1 MQVPNWAIGNKV
13 LCPSAA
19 MELTEEYNRK
29 FLSHV
34 RMFYFITYT
43 EPDMVSVKERR
54 KRSSLP
60 SSYKMPKR
68 DWAAV
73 HLGTVPKEKRM
84 DYVTLVSET
93 SKGEFSLTKV
103 FPCKNLL
110 SPGPLA
116 YSKIKNWSD
125 VHTGTIAKS
134 PKVTTIA
141 AIFLACRKSKSPAPN
156 TYEPK
161 EKRNIGFK
169 FTKT

>member
-1 MQVPNWAIGNKV
+1 MPNWAIGNRV

-19 MELTEEYNRK
+19 MELTEEHNRK
-29 FLSHV
+29 FFSRV
-34 RMFYFITYT
+34 RIFNLLTFT
-43 EPDMVSVKERR
+43 EPDMVSIKERR

-60 SSYKMPKR
+60 SSYKMPKH

-103 FPCKNLL
+103 FPCKNPV

-116 YSKIKNWSD
+116 YSKIKDWSD
-125 VHTGTIAKS
+125 VRTGTIAKT
-134 PKVTTIA
+134 PKVTSIA
-141 AIFLACRKSKSPAPN
+141 AIFEAYRKSKSPAPN